1 MYIPNSYKNENIA
14 EVKQFIESN
23 SFGILVSQND
33 GKSIATHIPLELSKN
48 KLGKDILQGHVAKA
62 NPHWNHFKDNT
73 EVLAIF
79 TGPHGYIS
87 SSWYDFEEV
96 PTWNYI
102 AVHVYGTIKII
113 EGEELYNHLKQL
125 IDKYEATSKNPIK
138 IEALSKK
145 TMRQIH
151 GIVGFEIE
159 ITDIQAAYKL
169 SQTQDDKNHK
179 NIINELESSKDL
191 SNKDISDTMK
201 TERHKSKHDK

>member
-1 MYIPNSYKNENIA
+1 MYIPKTYKNENLS

-23 SFGILVSQND
+23 SFGILVSHND

-48 KLGKDILQGHVAKA
+48 KSGKDILQGHVAKA
-62 NPHWNHFKDNT
+62 NPHWHHFKNKT

-79 TGPHGYIS
+79 NGPHGYIS

-102 AVHVYGTIKII
+102 AVHVYGIIKII
-113 EGEELYNHLKQL
+113 EGEALYNTLKQL
-125 IDKYEATSKNPIK
+125 IDKYESTSKNPIK
-138 IEALSKK
+138 IEDLSKK

-169 SQTQDDKNHK
+169 SQKRDDKNHQ
-179 NIINELESSKDL
+179 NIITELESSK
-191 SNKDISDTMK
+191 NVSDNNIADAMK
-201 TERHKSKHDK
+201 TERNKKN